1 MNPDPQQ
8 IERARCQEIAAQLWC
23 LPQHSHKEMDA
34 DFACSIAAALAD
46 EAAAEH
52 NHWRDELTKQ
62 CPQLAVMSM
71 AGAASICEWVL
82 NHIKTAERQRVWDVV
97 EQHFTTGDP
106 GACFSDGFHVR
117 WCRRRG
123 GRR

>member
-1 MNPDPQQ
+1 MTPPTPQQ
-8 IERARCQEIAAQLWC
+8 IERARALYQKLHTPNHYLDAMDIEI
-23 LPQHSHKEMDA
+23 
-34 DFACSIAAALAD
+34 IAAALAD
-46 EAAAEH
+46 EVAAEH

-117 WCRRRG
+117 WCRQRRG
-123 GRR
+123 ERAIT